1 MMLQAAVNG
10 DRSKADHPAVPVT
23 EDELIRDV
31 QQCLAAGA
39 QEFHIHV
46 RDIHGNPT
54 LEPGY
59 VDRAAS
65 AVRATGAQAAGVTT
79 VADIE
84 PNLQR
89 RLTLIS
95 KWTQPAY
102 SSVNLCEDGAVQV
115 MQALLSAGIGI
126 EAGVWTTEDAET
138 LVTCGLA
145 DRLTRILVEPGEAQ
159 VGKADAVPLASAI
172 HEILDRA
179 EVEVPRL
186 QHGDGEVTWIL
197 IEDAVRRGL
206 DTRVGLE
213 DTLYLPD
220 GSRARS
226 NADLVAAARD
236 LGAGT
241 GRSGPSSPV
250 GVTGRSATRRA
261 GR

>member
-10 DRSKADHPAVPVT
+10 DLSKADHPATPVT
-23 EDELIRDV
+23 QDELIRDV
-31 QQCLAAGA
+31 RECLAAGA
-39 QEFHIHV
+39 REFHIHV
-46 RDIHGNPT
+46 RGADGNPT
-54 LEPGY
+54 LEPEQI
-59 VDRAAS
+59 DRAAS
-65 AVRATGAQAAGVTT
+65 AVRAAGAEAAGVTT

-89 RLTLIS
+89 RLALIS

-102 SSVNLCEDGAVQV
+102 SSVNLCEEGAIEV
-115 MQALLSAGIGI
+115 MQTLLAAGIGI
-126 EAGVWTTEDAET
+126 EAGVWTPGDAET

-145 DRLTRILVEPGEAQ
+145 DHVSRVLVEPGEAQ
-159 VGKADAVPLASAI
+159 GGKDDAIAMVDAI

-179 EVEVPRL
+179 NVKAPRL
-186 QHGDGEVTWIL
+186 QHGDGELTWIL
-197 IEDAVRRGL
+197 VEDAVRRGL

-226 NADLVAAARD
+226 NAHLVTAARN

-241 GRSGPSSPV
+241 PAPR
-250 GVTGRSATRRA
+250 
-261 GR
+261 